1 MSAIGLLSDSDG
13 NLQRLDEALKL
24 LASLGARRFMFA
36 GGRYADVDEWIRWKR
51 EEARAANDYTNLDFL
66 QDVTTYLI
74 GLEQVDRPAAFGTA
88 HEMARHAEELARMRS
103 RILRTPERGSLQYQ
117 DSAVPKKSVD
127 MVGDALFCLV
137 HDKNDLDKEDMINSL
152 VLVHGKEAE
161 PKVVQIGPRYF
172 VTPGRLSGDKP
183 SVALVKIAEKAIS
196 FTGYALNGTQ
206 LGEPQT
212 ITGGA
217 KTKVSVK

>member
-13 NLQRLDEALKL
+13 NLERLDQALKL

-36 GGRYADVDEWIRWKR
+36 GGRYADIDEWIRWKR
-51 EEARAANDYTNLDFL
+51 DEARAANDYTNLDFL

-74 GLEQVDRPAAFGTA
+74 GLEQVERPPAFGTA
-88 HEMARHAEELARMRS
+88 HEMARHAEELARLRS

-117 DSAVPKKSVD
+117 DPSVPKKSVD

-152 VLVHGKEAE
+152 VLVHGREPE
-161 PKVVQIGPRYF
+161 PKLVQIGPRYF
-172 VTPGRLSGDKP
+172 VTPGRLSGDAP
-183 SVALVKIAEKAIS
+183 SVAVVKFADRSIS
-196 FTGYALNGTQ
+196 FAGYSLDGSPR
-206 LGEPQT
+206 GEPQT
-212 ITGGA
+212 IAMGA